1 MGDGYQIRP
10 ACPAD
15 AEALSLI
22 ERRCFSDPWSEQGF
36 REALG
41 SPGGFGLVAE
51 GPRGIQGYLLGR
63 KIVAEGEVLNLAVRP
78 DRRRQGVG
86 ATLLGAGLAHFGA
99 HGIREVFLEVRA
111 SNQAARRLYQARGFV
126 AVAQRPRYYRNPPED
141 ALVLRLRLDRPA

>member
-10 ACPAD
+10 AYPAD

-22 ERRCFSDPWSEQGF
+22 ERRCFSDPWTEQGF

-41 SPGGFGLVAE
+41 SPGGFGLVAD

-63 KIVAEGEVLNLAVRP
+63 GIADEGEVLNLAVRP

-86 ATLLGAGLAHFGA
+86 AALLGAGLSHFGT
-99 HGIREVFLEVRA
+99 HGVRAVFLEVRA
-111 SNQAARRLYQARGFV
+111 SNQAAQRLYQSRGFL